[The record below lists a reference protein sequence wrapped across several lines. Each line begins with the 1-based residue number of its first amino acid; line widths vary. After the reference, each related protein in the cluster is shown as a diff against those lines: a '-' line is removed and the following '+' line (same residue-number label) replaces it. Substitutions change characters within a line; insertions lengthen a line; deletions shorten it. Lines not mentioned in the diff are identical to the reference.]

1 MWMVKNDHA
10 AFLGDH
16 PGRMSWTKLQQ
27 LGGGRMPKTVQMD
40 VGWPRKIG
48 VFLILRLVGVMKNL
62 QPQTGP
68 GQNSFFSF
76 FYHFGYHYIHHLF
89 YHLFYHLHFFYHF
102 RYHVFIMFLIIF
114 LSFFHFFFI
123 FLSFFINFASSGAK
137 ILQEMENYN
146 FPRVFSF
153 HER

>member
-76 FYHFGYHYIHHLF
+76 FYHFGYHYIHH
-89 YHLFYHLHFFYHF
+89 FFIIY
-102 RYHVFIMFLIIF
+102 FII
-114 LSFFHFFFI
+114 FI
-123 FLSFFINFASSGAK
+123 FLSFQVSISCFSLAPGFGLRSARHRLS
-137 ILQEMENYN
+137 
-146 FPRVFSF
+146 RVALRKAAGSNQCVNGDGSF
-153 HER
+153 RRRFCLSLRHL